1 MHKSRK
7 NRHNLFQV
15 LLEDK
20 DGEPLR
26 DSLFLTLGQAKASF
40 DIIDGLGAVE
50 QNEGSSLSL
59 RGYTVTKED
68 RKAVADYDDGT
79 VIYDYTYD
87 ILKIHQTPICSKKEE
102 K

>member
-1 MHKSRK
+1 MNKSRK

-15 LLEDK
+15 LFEDQ
-20 DGEPLR
+20 DGKPLR
-26 DSLFLTLGQAKASF
+26 DDLFLTLGQAKAGF
-40 DIIDGLGAVE
+40 GIINESGEME

-59 RGYTVTKED
+59 RGYTVTKKD

-79 VIYDYTYD
+79 VIYDYSYD
-87 ILKIHQTPICSKKEE
+87 ILKIHQMPIRFKKEE